1 MGCESRL
8 LTVERRG
15 GYMRSF
21 QRKAFLLIAVVML
34 FAVSGMIEAAGAQA
48 TRDFEV
54 PEVKLTDLSSLPDN
68 SIKGPQYIDI
78 GLYRLKV
85 YGNVSQEISYSYEDI
100 IRKGGIERYS
110 VLYCVEG
117 WDASVLWVGTRIMDL
132 ISTAGIKDGSEV
144 VIFHSS
150 DGYTTSL
157 PISEIKA
164 KEMIVAYRANNAVLP
179 IKLGFPLIVV
189 AEDKLGYKWARWV
202 IGMEIS
208 TDSKYLGYWEEIGF
222 PNDAE
227 VKPK

>member
-1 MGCESRL
+1 MKSFSSKLLLL
-8 LTVERRG
+8 LTAL
-15 GYMRSF
+15 M
-21 QRKAFLLIAVVML
+21 LLAT
-34 FAVSGMIEAAGAQA
+34 SGAIRVARAQAAGYA
-48 TRDFEV
+48 TA

-78 GLYRLKV
+78 KSYRLKV

-100 IRKGGIERYS
+100 IRIGGVERYS

-132 ISTAGIKDGSEV
+132 ISPAGIKDGSEV
-144 VIFHSS
+144 IIFHSS

-157 PISEIKA
+157 PLSEIRA

-202 IGMEIS
+202 ISMEVS
-208 TDSKYLGYWEEIGF
+208 TDSDYLGYWEEIGF
-222 PNDAE
+222 PNEAE